1 MHNTVIDIRKYFVT
15 CEGNKCQEKL
25 STFYTNSMCAEN
37 SQKNKSRILILQNRL
52 FNSTAKFAGSVYD
65 CKN

>member
-1 MHNTVIDIRKYFVT
+1 MHPTVIDIRKYFVT
-15 CEGNKCQEKL
+15 CEGNKCQEKS
-25 STFYTNSMCAEN
+25 STFYTNSAEN
-37 SQKNKSRILILQNRL
+37 SPKNKSRILILQNRL